1 MDRWLLDKDQQLEQK
16 NEKRLGD
23 IERKQLEEKQEIGR
37 QVDRKIQEG
46 HNQTRVEIDDLRMR
60 IGLVETS
67 RREEQ
72 VQVKELLE
80 KSNETLRRKPGELM
94 GMPEGVDWRRIEFS
108 RLAPTGS
115 LLRMPVLRLT
125 GLPKVSVQT
134 HVQQGCGQAGEDAYP
149 RERFE
154 QEQTSR
160 KEQDQLKEL
169 NGKLEK
175 SREEHGFP
183 RTHAPEIPGIPAVT
197 LGLGSSLPTE
207 FDRQECEI
215 GAPRSPWIP
224 RSPFALG
231 SSLSTEFDRQE
242 FKKKL
247 EKSREKSLFLR
258 ALHAQG
264 MPWSP
269 GGPEASMD
277 PTVFGSSLPTEFDWQ
292 ECEIGAPRPLW
303 IPRSPLA
310 LGSSLSTEFDRQE
323 FKKKLEKSR
332 EKSLF
337 LRALHAQG
345 MPWSPGGPEA
355 SMDPTVFGSSLPT
368 EFDRQECEIGAPRPP
383 WIPRSPLALGSSL
396 STEFDRQEF
405 KKKLE
410 KSREKSLF
418 LRALH
423 AQGMPWSPGGPE
435 ASMDPTVFGSSLPTE
450 FDRQEC
456 EIGAPRPPWIPRS
469 PWPLGHPSLNLNGSS
484 MPVRSY
490 FEGPLSTDMS
500 MKC

>member
-1 MDRWLLDKDQQLEQK
+1 MELEEKLRQQQIEFQQQLKQKDEDIQAIKVSSQQEVVELMGQLQQKDQQMQDELLQRGEQITSVEQHMEARQQEIERQLKGEADQLARVKSELAENAQQLVNMDRWLLDKDQQLEQK

-94 GMPEGVDWRRIEFS
+94 GMPEGVDWRRIELS

-175 SREEHGFP
+175 SREEHGFL

-224 RSPFALG
+224 WSPF
-231 SSLSTEFDRQE
+231 
-242 FKKKL
+242 
-247 EKSREKSLFLR
+247 
-258 ALHAQG
+258 
-264 MPWSP
+264 
-269 GGPEASMD
+269 
-277 PTVFGSSLPTEFDWQ
+277 
-292 ECEIGAPRPLW
+292 
-303 IPRSPLA
+303 A

-368 EFDRQECEIGAPRPP
+368 EFDRQECEIGAPRP
-383 WIPRSPLALGSSL
+383 SV
-396 STEFDRQEF
+396 
-405 KKKLE
+405 
-410 KSREKSLF
+410 
-418 LRALH
+418 
-423 AQGMPWSPGGPE
+423 
-435 ASMDPTVFGSSLPTE
+435 DPTVPVG
-450 FDRQEC
+450 
-456 EIGAPRPPWIPRS
+456 PWVIP
-469 PWPLGHPSLNLNGSS
+469 LN
-484 MPVRSY
+484 
-490 FEGPLSTDMS
+490 
-500 MKC
+500 